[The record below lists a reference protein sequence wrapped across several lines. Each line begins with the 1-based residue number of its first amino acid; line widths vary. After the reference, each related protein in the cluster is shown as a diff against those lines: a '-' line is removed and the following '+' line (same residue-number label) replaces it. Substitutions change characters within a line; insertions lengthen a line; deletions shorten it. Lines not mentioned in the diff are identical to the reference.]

1 MPNSTDESM
10 QDVHNDLLTTAEKY
24 IRHDIR
30 YSEVT
35 LMSDSPFSLRKYN
48 ATGWT
53 FTWYSPEGE
62 RRWEIEDLFID
73 DECVYI
79 GPEADGVKLIT
90 IKKKS
95 VKLNI
100 NWGRRTITYQGAADG
115 FDTWGEDYG

>member
-1 MPNSTDESM
+1 MPNSTDENM
-10 QDVHNDLLTTAEKY
+10 QEVHNYLVETAETY

-35 LMSDSPFSLRKYN
+35 LMSDSPFSLRNYN

-62 RRWEIEDLFID
+62 RKWEIEDLFID

-79 GPEADGVKLIT
+79 GPKADGVKLIT
-90 IKKKS
+90 IKKKR
-95 VKLNI
+95 VNLRI
-100 NWGRRTITYQGAADG
+100 NWGRRTITHKGSVDG
-115 FDTWGEDYG
+115 FDTWGEDNG

>member
-10 QDVHNDLLTTAEKY
+10 QEVHNYLLTTAEKY

-35 LMSDSPFSLRKYN
+35 LMSDSPFSLRNYD

-53 FTWYSPEGE
+53 FRWYSPEGE
-62 RRWEIEDLFID
+62 RKWEIEDLFID
-73 DECVYI
+73 DEYVYI
-79 GPEADGVKLIT
+79 GPKADGVKLVT
-90 IKKKS
+90 IKRKR

-100 NWGRRTITYQGAADG
+100 SWGRRTITYKGAADG
-115 FDTWGEDYG
+115 FDTWGEDNG